1 MIGQNLQLKW
11 RCSVLHDSVSSSLHL
26 LNDKAEG
33 NKVQRYDHIT
43 QTAMISGLAPNAYKM
58 PVSSIERNVAMALSK

>member
-11 RCSVLHDSVSSSLHL
+11 RCSVLHDPVSSSFHL
-26 LNDKAEG
+26 LNGKAEG
-33 NKVQRYDHIT
+33 KVQRYDHIT

>member
-26 LNDKAEG
+26 LNGKAEG
-33 NKVQRYDHIT
+33 KVQRYDHIT

-58 PVSSIERNVAMALSK
+58 SVSSIERNVGMALSK